1 MARMPDLKI
10 FSAKHDIPIVSI
22 KELITERMER
32 ECLIAEIATAQL
44 PTQFA
49 DKPFEVHCFRSLID
63 DAEHLALI
71 MGPIQAEMLV
81 RVHSECLTGDAL
93 GSLRCDCGPQLQ
105 SAMKQIGESGS
116 GILVYMRKHEGRG
129 IGLGNKIKS
138 YALQD
143 QGMDTVEANNHL
155 GFQVDL
161 RHYGIG
167 AQILKALGVTQI
179 KLLTNNPKKI
189 VGLDG
194 YGLTVTQQIPIEI
207 APNVYNQNYLSTK
220 KEKLGHLLNL
230 KGSK

>member
-1 MARMPDLKI
+1 
-10 FSAKHDIPIVSI
+10 
-22 KELITERMER
+22 
-32 ECLIAEIATAQL
+32 
-44 PTQFA
+44 
-49 DKPFEVHCFRSLID
+49 
-63 DAEHLALI
+63 
-71 MGPIQAEMLV
+71 
-81 RVHSECLTGDAL
+81 
-93 GSLRCDCGPQLQ
+93 
-105 SAMKQIGESGS
+105 MKQIGESGS